1 MNLQTII
8 VRSDSNEVIT
18 QIRVLLFW
26 AFWLRL
32 VGELQQKAV
41 IPRLTEAAVTSSQ
54 QNLRLIKR
62 AAPLLLADSRAGLV
76 SFELV
81 SRALSVTWAV

>member
-81 SRALSVTWAV
+81 SRVLAVTWAV

>member
-26 AFWLRL
+26 AFWLRS
-32 VGELQQKAV
+32 VGELQQKTV

-54 QNLRLIKR
+54 QNLHLIKK

-81 SRALSVTWAV
+81 SRALAVTWAV